1 MTRTRKISNNDIHH
15 NDLADKLQM
24 LERHLDQLE
33 DQLVR
38 AQRLAALGTMAMM
51 IAHEFNNILT
61 PVVSYAQYALNRND
75 PELMR
80 KALDKAF
87 LNGKE
92 AAEVCQQLLSFGRGD
107 GPARVCDVSETVQA
121 TLKCLVRNP
130 AKDNIDIQVETA
142 ENLAVGIEPCLLQQV
157 LYNLIIN
164 ARDAMLGRPGRLKI
178 TARAEGENKVQIE
191 VRDSGAGIDPAV
203 LPRIFDPF
211 FTTKTAGKETGRSG
225 GGSGLGLS
233 VTKHILERGGGT
245 IGVQSEPGRG
255 TTFTITL
262 PLVEKEAGVCQT

>member
-1 MTRTRKISNNDIHH
+1 MTRTRKITNQKTNH
-15 NDLADKLQM
+15 NDLADKLQI
-24 LERHLDQLE
+24 LEQQLNQLE

-61 PVVSYAQYALNRND
+61 PVVSYAQYALNRSD
-75 PELMR
+75 TDLMR
-80 KALDKAF
+80 KALEKAF

-92 AAEVCQQLLSFGRGD
+92 AAEVCQQLLSFARGENSTK
-107 GPARVCDVSETVQA
+107 RSDVAQIIEA

-130 AKDNIDIQVETA
+130 VKDNIELQVQTA
-142 ENLAVGIEPCLLQQV
+142 ENLAVPVEPCLLQQV

-164 ARDAMLGRPGRLKI
+164 ARDAMLGRPGKLKI
-178 TARAEGENKVQIE
+178 TASAQDGQQAVIE
-191 VRDSGAGIDPAV
+191 VKDSGAGIDPAI
-203 LPRIFDPF
+203 LSRIFDPF
-211 FTTKTAGKETGRSG
+211 FTTKNKVPETTRNS

-233 VTKHILERGGGT
+233 VTKHILERAGGK

-262 PLVEKEAGVCQT
+262 PLAGEIS

>member
-1 MTRTRKISNNDIHH
+1 MTRTRKIPSNDLHH
-15 NDLADKLQM
+15 TDLADKLQM
-24 LERHLDQLE
+24 LERHLNQLE

-75 PELMR
+75 TELMR

-87 LNGKE
+87 VNGKE

-107 GPARVCDVSETVQA
+107 NSAKTCDVAAIIQSA
-121 TLKCLVRNP
+121 IKCLVRNP
-130 AKDNIDIQVETA
+130 TKDNIEIQVETA
-142 ENLAVGIEPCLLQQV
+142 SNLTVSIEPCLLQQV
-157 LYNLIIN
+157 IYNLIIN

-178 TARAEGENKVQIE
+178 SASGQEDMNKVKIE
-191 VRDSGAGIDPAV
+191 VKDTGGGIDPAI

-211 FTTKTAGKETGRSG
+211 FTTKNGSKDSGRSE
-225 GGSGLGLS
+225 GGSGLGLA
-233 VTKHILERGGGT
+233 VAKHILERAGGS
-245 IGVQSEPGRG
+245 IGVESEPGRG
-255 TTFTITL
+255 TTFILIL
-262 PLVEKEAGVCQT
+262 PLIKSQ